1 MKRGKWIIDS
11 CAFALVFL
19 FVYTASAK
27 FLRIDIFAGQLERFP
42 WISPVA
48 KIMAWVVPSVELIV
62 SALLLTERTRV
73 AGFYAALGLMLVF
86 TVYLAL
92 MLGSDRHLPCS
103 CGGVISWMTW
113 RQHLVFNLFFI
124 GVALA
129 GVVYSSP
136 KIKFYESKA

>member
-1 MKRGKWIIDS
+1 MDS

-27 FLRIDIFAGQLERFP
+27 LLRIDIFAGQLERFP
-42 WISPVA
+42 WISPLA

-62 SALLLTERTRV
+62 SALLLTGRTRV

-86 TVYLAL
+86 TTYLAL
-92 MLGSDRHLPCS
+92 MLSSDRHLPCS
-103 CGGVISWMTW
+103 CGGVISSMTW
-113 RQHLVFNLFFI
+113 KQHLFFNLFFI
-124 GVALA
+124 GVALM